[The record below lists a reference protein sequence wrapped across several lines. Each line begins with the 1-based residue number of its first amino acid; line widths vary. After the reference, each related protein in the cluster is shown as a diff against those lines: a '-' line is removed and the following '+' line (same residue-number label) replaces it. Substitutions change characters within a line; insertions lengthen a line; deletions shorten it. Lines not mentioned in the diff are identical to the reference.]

1 MEVSLIIFLAGA
13 LGAFCKDVFK
23 DNSIELPKWENGKLG
38 LGFIGGMIIG
48 GAAGMYID
56 GSFITAFM
64 AGFTGM
70 AILQSVLDGKELKTC
85 EEKTEEKKTTVETTK
100 DVTKNITEAT
110 ASTKEMVEKIIRYI
124 AKQKGVDEDLAVRV
138 AKAES
143 GLSPTAINTNTDGS
157 KDRGLYQIN
166 DKYHPEV
173 TDEQAYD
180 IVLSTRFFCDAV
192 LAGNLSWWN
201 ASKKNWETKST

>member
-1 MEVSLIIFLAGA
+1 MDEMLIVFIAGA
-13 LGAFCKDVFK
+13 LGALAKDVFK
-23 DNSIELPKWENGKLG
+23 DNAIELPKWEGGKLG
-38 LGFIGGMIIG
+38 LGFLGGMLIG

-70 AILQSVLDGKELKTC
+70 AILQGILDGKNTAIC
-85 EEKTEEKKTTVETTK
+85 RDGVVEEKTLIETTK
-100 DVTKNITEAT
+100 EITKNIGEST
-110 ASTKEMVEKIIRYI
+110 AATKEMVEKIIRYI
-124 AKQKGVDEDLAVRV
+124 AKQKSVDADLAVRV

-143 GLSPTAINTNTDGS
+143 GLSPTAKNTNTDGS
-157 KDRGLYQIN
+157 IDRGLYQIN
-166 DKYHPEV
+166 NKYHPEV

-201 ASKKNWETKST
+201 ASKANWEQKNT

>member
-1 MEVSLIIFLAGA
+1 MEVSLVIFLAGA
-13 LGAFCKDVFK
+13 LGALCKDVFK
-23 DNSIELPKWENGKLG
+23 DNTIEMPKWENGKLG
-38 LGFIGGMIIG
+38 LGFIGGMAIG

-64 AGFTGM
+64 AGFTGV
-70 AILQSVLDGKELKTC
+70 AILQAVLDGKELKTC
-85 EEKTEEKKTTVETTK
+85 NETEVETIETEKKTEEEKVIEAGTTT
-100 DVTKNITEAT
+100 AT
-110 ASTKEMVEKIIRYI
+110 ASMIEKIIRYI
-124 AKQKGVDEDLAVRV
+124 AKQKGVDPDLAVRV

-143 GLSPTAINTNTDGS
+143 GLSATAININTDGS

-173 TDEQAYD
+173 TDKEAFD

-192 LAGNLSWWN
+192 IAGNISWWN
-201 ASKKNWETKST
+201 ASRKNWDIETT

>member
-1 MEVSLIIFLAGA
+1 MEVSAIIFLAGA
-13 LGAFCKDVFK
+13 LGALCKDIFK
-23 DNSIELPKWENGKLG
+23 DNTIEMPKWEGGKLG

-64 AGFTGM
+64 AGFTGV
-70 AILQSVLDGKELKTC
+70 AILQAVLDGKEIKTC
-85 EEKTEEKKTTVETTK
+85 KEETEQTTETEKKTIKEIVEQK
-100 DVTKNITEAT
+100 P
-110 ASTKEMVEKIIRYI
+110 KETSNALMVEKIIRYI
-124 AKQKGVDEDLAVRV
+124 AKQKGVDQDLAVRV

-143 GLSPTAINTNTDGS
+143 GLSPTAINTNTDGTR
-157 KDRGLYQIN
+157 DRGLYQIN
-166 DKYHPEV
+166 EKYHPEV
-173 TDEQAYD
+173 TDEQAFD

-201 ASKKNWETKST
+201 ASKKNWEEKST

>member
-1 MEVSLIIFLAGA
+1 MEVSAIIFLAGA
-13 LGAFCKDVFK
+13 LGALCKDIFK
-23 DNSIELPKWENGKLG
+23 DNTIEMPKWEGGKLG

-64 AGFTGM
+64 AGFTGV
-70 AILQSVLDGKELKTC
+70 AILQAVLDGKEVRTC
-85 EEKTEEKKTTVETTK
+85 KEETEQKAETEKKTEDEPLAQSQATP
-100 DVTKNITEAT
+100 AT
-110 ASTKEMVEKIIRYI
+110 ALMVEKIIRYI
-124 AKQKGVDEDLAVRV
+124 ANQKNVDPDLAVRV

-143 GLSPTAINTNTDGS
+143 SLSPTALNINADGS

-166 DKYHPEV
+166 DKYHPEI

-201 ASKKNWETKST
+201 ASKKNWEKETT

>member
-1 MEVSLIIFLAGA
+1 MEVSAIIFLAGA
-13 LGAFCKDVFK
+13 LGALCKDIFK
-23 DNSIELPKWENGKLG
+23 DNTIEMPKWEGGKLG

-64 AGFTGM
+64 AGFTGV
-70 AILQSVLDGKELKTC
+70 AILQAVLDGKEVKTYKK
-85 EEKTEEKKTTVETTK
+85 ETEQTTETEKKTIEETVEQK
-100 DVTKNITEAT
+100 STETSNAV
-110 ASTKEMVEKIIRYI
+110 MIEKIIRYI
-124 AKQKGVDEDLAVRV
+124 AKQKGVDADLAVRV

-143 GLSPTAINTNTDGS
+143 GLSPTAINVNTDGS

-166 DKYHPEV
+166 DKYHQEV
-173 TDEQAYD
+173 TDEEAFD

-192 LAGNLSWWN
+192 NNGNLSWWN
-201 ASKKNWETKST
+201 ASKSRWEVKTT

>member
-1 MEVSLIIFLAGA
+1 MEVSAIIFLAGA
-13 LGAFCKDVFK
+13 LGALCKDIFK
-23 DNSIELPKWENGKLG
+23 DNTIEMPKWEGGKLG

-64 AGFTGM
+64 AGFTGV
-70 AILQSVLDGKELKTC
+70 AILQAVLDGKDVRTC
-85 EEKTEEKKTTVETTK
+85 KEETEQKAETEKKTEDEPLAQSQATP
-100 DVTKNITEAT
+100 AT
-110 ASTKEMVEKIIRYI
+110 ALMVEKIIRYI
-124 AKQKGVDEDLAVRV
+124 AGQKGVDADLAVRV

-192 LAGNLSWWN
+192 IAGNISWWN
-201 ASKKNWETKST
+201 ASKANWEQKST